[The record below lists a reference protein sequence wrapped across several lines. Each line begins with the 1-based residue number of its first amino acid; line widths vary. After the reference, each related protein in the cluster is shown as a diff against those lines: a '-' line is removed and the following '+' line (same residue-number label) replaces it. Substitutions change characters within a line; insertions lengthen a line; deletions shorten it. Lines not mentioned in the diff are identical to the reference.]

1 MHSVGL
7 NYCSVCALQITIILR
22 QHIKCD
28 AGGAASSFAVANLIA
43 VQGYK
48 ISTTAHFT
56 NFAHALYRV
65 KVGIAATMRFVKNWA
80 LVIKEIC

>member
-1 MHSVGL
+1 MRCRWCGV
-7 NYCSVCALQITIILR
+7 Q
-22 QHIKCD
+22 
-28 AGGAASSFAVANLIA
+28 FAVANLIA

-80 LVIKEIC
+80 LVIGKYVEELPEGGVHSNLGNESIQFDLV